1 MAIRT
6 KKYTFTDGHGNKRIV
21 RGVRITEKNIVDVV
35 NYITRRG
42 GAATGH
48 VTIPGTKTKKVRPG
62 RIRLRQ
68 LNFGENWGKRDWR
81 VANVGDAIIVHDANK
96 EFSQIG
102 FDVEFERV
110 KAADFERDFAEVK

>member
-1 MAIRT
+1 MAVRT
-6 KKYTFTDGHGNKRIV
+6 KKFEFTDGHGNKRIV

-35 NYITRRG
+35 NYIARRG

-48 VTIPGTKTKKVRPG
+48 LTIPAGKGKKERPG

-96 EFSQIG
+96 AFSQIG

-110 KAADFERDFAEVK
+110 KASDFERDFAEVK

>member
-1 MAIRT
+1 MAVRT
-6 KKYTFTDGHGNKRIV
+6 KKFEFTDGHGVKRTV
-21 RGVRITEKNIVDVV
+21 RGVRITEKNIVDIV

-48 VTIPGTKTKKVRPG
+48 VTIPGTKVKKVRPG

-81 VANVGDAIIVHDANK
+81 VANVGDAIIVHDLA
-96 EFSQIG
+96 EGRI
-102 FDVEFERV
+102 EFERV
-110 KAADFERDFAEVK
+110 KDIDFERDFAEVK